1 MKSFF
6 FFPGASSSVR
16 WLFRGGLVSS
26 WFVACIARAAVEV
39 WFSPTGASGH
49 SAPEHGFSPSDP
61 HQFDWNWVKE
71 VVLIDSRP
79 ERSAVLN
86 FLPGVHSNVYIGD
99 VQNLTWMPN
108 QRPNFTLEPGRWR
121 LTIQGTEPLAEKTV
135 LMFPSQ
141 FWLGD
146 NGYSSIIEL
155 TGDAQKRIDYARIV
169 VQNLTLDG
177 NWDNQKFSG
186 PEYLGSYKMQRMR
199 FFARSALVRNVIVRN
214 YCSHNSV
221 PETTVTPS
229 GCETFPIFITSA
241 DVGQEPEDGDPR
253 PIVVEDCELDGLRSV
268 YGGYCSTIAVNARVN
283 REKTK
288 PNYLPDVFSTDP
300 NRRLMLVRRNQIR
313 GYNPIAFGSSGG
325 RSSQARG
332 VTFTGNVIVGAGII
346 MNNDT
351 GVISYVDVTNNIG
364 LDVGGI
370 LNHGWPFTEFKYGH
384 HHYQVSGNAIRFRG
398 PWTFPVYRNYT
409 LLNSVPVTKDKE
421 LVLGRLDTNPVA
433 GVIFA
438 GASSDI
444 TITGNWFTTEPAS
457 VFNRIVGPGASFR
470 VVRKYENQEYIG
482 ESWPS
487 FPRSPAGN
495 VALRKNSISKVAY
508 DFSGMVPIEE
518 EVEAPTF
525 TATSAKLHSQL
536 RSALPL
542 SLDGFVPTGKVE
554 RVSLITSNRTTTFS
568 WLASNSTVE
577 RQIPRAMSIPGDRIT
592 VGALEVSLGVPEWTN
607 DFLRVP
613 ARVVVQPSTIIP
625 RRPTLPVA
633 ARMVILETWIN
644 QMPWGAQRVLSGS
657 NGVARFTIPVRQTN
671 ALVQFRAWVDAGQ
684 GREGSFD
691 EYQDAW
697 ATSVWTKGSVVWVTM
712 ERDVARSVNGQR
724 GRLVFHRTGTAEQL
738 SRPLSIRVAFD
749 STRPKAAA
757 GGDYR
762 LFPVSGAKWTGR
774 DTENVGVLS
783 FSSGADE
790 AIVEVAA
797 TEPGERDNR
806 VLYVVIQSSPT
817 DPYVV
822 GQKTDPNLP
831 GAANLLVLYK

>member
-1 MKSFF
+1 MVIPEMLPRPMKSLFSF
-6 FFPGASSSVR
+6 SRVIPSRR
-16 WLFRGGLVSS
+16 WLFCQALVSS
-26 WFVACIARAAVEV
+26 WFVGVIARAAVEV
-39 WFSPTGASGH
+39 WFSPAGASGH
-49 SAPEHGFSPSDP
+49 SVPEHGFSQSDP
-61 HQFDWNWVKE
+61 HQFDWKWVKE
-71 VVLIDSRP
+71 VVLTDAQP
-79 ERSAVLN
+79 DRSAVLN

-99 VQNLTWMPN
+99 VEDFTWSPN

-121 LTIQGTEPLAEKTV
+121 ITIQGTDPQAEKTV

-146 NGYSSIIEL
+146 NGYCGIIEL

-186 PEYLGSYKMQRMR
+186 PEYLGSYKMQPLR
-199 FFARSALVRNVIVRN
+199 FFARTARVRNVIVRN
-214 YCSHNSV
+214 YGAHNSV
-221 PETTVTPS
+221 PETTVTPA

-288 PNYLPDVFSTDP
+288 PNYLPEVFSTDP
-300 NRRLMLVRRNQIR
+300 NRRLILVRRNQIR

-332 VTFTGNVIVGAGII
+332 VTFTGNVILGAGII

-364 LDVGGI
+364 LGVGGI
-370 LNHGWPFTEFKYGH
+370 LNHGWVLTEFKYGH
-384 HHYQVSGNAIRFRG
+384 HHYQVTGNAIRFRG

-409 LLNSVPVTKDKE
+409 FLNSVPVTKDKE

-438 GASSDI
+438 GASSDT
-444 TITGNWFTTEPAS
+444 TIAGNWFTTEPPS
-457 VFNRIVGPGASFR
+457 VFNRIVGPAAGFR
-470 VVRKYENQEYIG
+470 VIRKYENQEYIG

-487 FPRSPAGN
+487 FPRSPSGN
-495 VALRKNSISKVAY
+495 VALRKNALSKVAY
-508 DFSGMVPIEE
+508 DFSGMLPIEE
-518 EVEAPTF
+518 QVEYPTL
-525 TATSAKLHSQL
+525 TASSAKLHAQL
-536 RSALPL
+536 RGALPL
-542 SLDGFVPTGKVE
+542 SPDGFIPAGKVE
-554 RVSLITSNRTTTFS
+554 RVSLVTSNRTTTFS

-625 RRPTLPVA
+625 RRPTLPVS

-644 QMPWGAQRVLSGS
+644 QMPWALQRVLSGS
-657 NGVARFTIPVRQTN
+657 NGVARFSIPVRQTN

-697 ATSVWTKGSVVWVTM
+697 ATSFWTKGSVVWVTM
-712 ERDVARSVNGQR
+712 ERDIARWVNGQR
-724 GRLVFHRTGTAEQL
+724 GRLIFHRTGTPEQL
-738 SRPLSIRVAFD
+738 SRPLSVRVAFD
-749 STRPKAAA
+749 SSKPKAAA
-757 GGDYR
+757 SGDYR
-762 LFPVSGAKWTGR
+762 LFPVDGAKWTGR
-774 DTENVGVLS
+774 DSENVGLVS
-783 FSSGADE
+783 FSPGMDE

-797 TEPGERDNR
+797 TEPGGKDNR
-806 VLYVVIQSSPT
+806 VLYVSIQSSPA
-817 DPYVV
+817 DAYVV
-822 GQKTDPNLP
+822 G
-831 GAANLLVLYK
+831 